1 MPNPLNTNLS
11 FPPPTLP
18 MDYPRTVSLPYARIP
33 AWVPMV
39 GTYDGL
45 NFYDGYNF
53 KIYRHTNLDSTSLS
67 GNQIR
72 QIVNSRNE
80 TLWILTEN
88 GLDRF
93 SKHTEKIKH
102 YPLKEKIVQLHHSSR
117 NNLFVLTAHQLYHYV
132 VSQDTLLPVITSS
145 DHFTTMTE
153 NQEGLL
159 FLGTQKRGIQIYSP
173 SFQLIKESSQLQG
186 WPAQESIS
194 HLHTDTENRVWVIF
208 TNQIIGKLDSL
219 HQKFLSV
226 PGGRL
231 HYYRP

>member
-1 MPNPLNTNLS
+1 MFRYFNLFFFLWGIIATYAQPPKHEFVFSTLNTSDGLS
-11 FPPPTLP
+11 QNCVTSICQDSCGFL
-18 MDYPRTVSLPYARIP
+18 
-33 AWVPMV
+33 WF

-88 GLDRF
+88 GLARF

-117 NNLFVLTAHQLYHYV
+117 NNLFV
-132 VSQDTLLPVITSS
+132 
-145 DHFTTMTE
+145 
-153 NQEGLL
+153 
-159 FLGTQKRGIQIYSP
+159 
-173 SFQLIKESSQLQG
+173 
-186 WPAQESIS
+186 
-194 HLHTDTENRVWVIF
+194 
-208 TNQIIGKLDSL
+208 
-219 HQKFLSV
+219 
-226 PGGRL
+226 
-231 HYYRP
+231 